1 MINLSQPVIDE
12 RTEKRVLE
20 VLRSGQLASG
30 PLVAELERS
39 FTDFTGTKAAIAVSS
54 GTAALETV
62 LESVVN
68 PGDVVIT
75 TPFTF
80 GATINAALRA
90 GAEVRFVDIDENFNI
105 DPDRIEE
112 AVDDRTVVILP
123 VHLYGRPCDMMTI
136 EEVARRHGLLII
148 EDAAQAVGA
157 AVAGR
162 PVGSWGI
169 GCFSLYA
176 TKNVAAGEGGIITTD
191 DEALAATMRTFV
203 NQGSS
208 ERYRYEMV
216 GTNRRMTDLQAAV
229 ALPQMEDL
237 AMLTERRRHNADRL
251 TEGLNGLPGVITPS
265 DTAGHV
271 YHQYTI
277 RITDNCPIDRD
288 TFRAR
293 LAEGQIATGIYYP
306 RLVHDYPC
314 YAGNPRVVAGDTP
327 RARRIVAEVV
337 SLPVHPGL
345 ADHDVTRIIEASR
358 VALHA

>member
-1 MINLSQPVIDE
+1 V
-12 RTEKRVLE
+12 K
-20 VLRSGQLASG
+20 
-30 PLVAELERS
+30 
-39 FTDFTGTKAAIAVSS
+39 
-54 GTAALETV
+54 
-62 LESVVN
+62 
-68 PGDVVIT
+68 
-75 TPFTF
+75 
-80 GATINAALRA
+80 
-90 GAEVRFVDIDENFNI
+90 FVDIDENFNI

-136 EEVARRHGLLII
+136 EEVARRHRLLII

-237 AMLTERRRHNADRL
+237 AMLTEKRRRNAHRL
-251 TEGLNGLPGVITPS
+251 TEGLNGLSGVLTPS

-277 RITDNCPIDRD
+277 RITDNSPVDRD

-293 LAEGQIATGIYYP
+293 LTEGQIATGIYYP

-314 YAGNPRVVAGDTP
+314 YSGNLRVVAGDTP
-327 RARRIVAEVV
+327 RARKIASEVV

-345 ADHDVTRIIEASR
+345 ADHEVTRIIDASR
-358 VALHA
+358 RALHA